1 MTKSE
6 IIDRVAEGT
15 GLTKL
20 ETEAVVNGF
29 LKTVVD
35 ALAEGES
42 VEIRGFGTFRVKE
55 RAPRTGRNPK
65 TGKVVEIDTQ
75 YVPHVR
81 LSREVRRLIDEAI
94 KKRAGRRGTSTES
107 DES

>member
-1 MTKSE
+1 MTKSDM
-6 IIDRVAEGT
+6 IDIVAGGT

-20 ETEAVVNGF
+20 ETEAVINGF
-29 LKTVVD
+29 LKTIVQ

-42 VEIRGFGTFRVKE
+42 VELRGFGTFRIKE

-81 LSREVRRLIDEAI
+81 ISREVRRYIDEEV
-94 KKRAGRRGTSTES
+94 KKVRGQK
-107 DES
+107 

>member
-1 MTKSE
+1 MTKSDM
-6 IIDRVAEGT
+6 IDIVAGGT

-20 ETEAVVNGF
+20 ETEAVINGF
-29 LKTVVD
+29 LKTIVQ

-42 VEIRGFGTFRVKE
+42 VELRGFGTFRIKE

-81 LSREVRRLIDEAI
+81 ISREVRRYIDEEV
-94 KKRAGRRGTSTES
+94 KKLRGQT
-107 DES
+107 

>member
-6 IIDRVAEGT
+6 LIDIVANGT

-29 LKTVVD
+29 LGTIVE
-35 ALAEGES
+35 ALAGGTS
-42 VEIRGFGTFRVKE
+42 VELRGFGTFRIKE

-65 TGKVVEIDTQ
+65 TGDVVEIDTQ
-75 YVPHVR
+75 YVPHVKI
-81 LSREVRRLIDEAI
+81 SREVRKYIDSSI
-94 KKRAGRRGTSTES
+94 KEGKLQS
-107 DES
+107 DG